1 MRETRAPPCRDRD
14 PSRCRRWVREQ
25 LQRFAALRWL
35 RTGLLAARE
44 RRRLLDRDRRR
55 DPVADQ
61 IHAAMDLVKSAHPHA
76 PLDLFGG
83 HAGGQELPARNHS
96 VLAGRNRCDYPVR

>member
-1 MRETRAPPCRDRD
+1 
-14 PSRCRRWVREQ
+14 
-25 LQRFAALRWL
+25 
-35 RTGLLAARE
+35 
-44 RRRLLDRDRRR
+44 
-55 DPVADQ
+55 
-61 IHAAMDLVKSAHPHA
+61 MDLVKSADPHA